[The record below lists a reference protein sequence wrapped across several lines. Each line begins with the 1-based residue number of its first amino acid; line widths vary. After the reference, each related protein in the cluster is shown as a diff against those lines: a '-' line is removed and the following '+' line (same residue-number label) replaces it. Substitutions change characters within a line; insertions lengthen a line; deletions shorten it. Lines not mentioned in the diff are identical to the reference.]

1 MKNLTK
7 TTLTLIVAGFAL
19 AAFSTQE
26 AQAAHINGRIDF
38 AGSVMFD
45 SSALQNVTQ
54 VLEWHDIMGNG
65 PNFSNVAVR
74 TGDYVSFL
82 GQGAQAPMV
91 IPWTF
96 TPPPG
101 GQPGL
106 WTAGGFTF
114 DLTSATVVM
123 QTGTFLDIE
132 GVGTVSCN
140 GFEATNAR
148 WAFTVQ
154 NAGGGTGD
162 FFSFSANTAS
172 VPDGGSAVALL
183 GISLVAIEFV
193 RRKLRF
199 RA

>member
-74 TGDYVSFL
+74 TGDYVSFV
-82 GQGAQAPMV
+82 GQGAQATMG

-101 GQPGL
+101 GHPGL
-106 WTAGGFTF
+106 WTVGGFTF
-114 DLTSATVVM
+114 DLSSATLVM

-132 GVGTVSCN
+132 RVGTVSGN

-148 WAFTVQ
+148 WA
-154 NAGGGTGD
+154 
-162 FFSFSANTAS
+162 
-172 VPDGGSAVALL
+172 
-183 GISLVAIEFV
+183 
-193 RRKLRF
+193 
-199 RA
+199 